1 MKKEFKG
8 FVAGVLVMAALFCM
22 IGTAGAVVGKMQAN
36 LDYNNIK
43 ISLNG
48 TQITPK
54 DANGNV
60 VEPFAI
66 NGTTYLPVRAVGE
79 SLGLDVQ
86 WDGNTKTV
94 ILTENSSGSNVSTAD
109 YASELYLLKYICC
122 LARDTQVIADEI
134 FSSETMAVSGL
145 LPSSS
150 IQKMKSDN
158 SIRLD
163 NAVYGINW
171 ASGSILWTHKMR
183 DDMLTATSKID
194 SAIKKL
200 QNANSIVGTN
210 NSNTA
215 SLYSNAMSELVEAV
229 NIADNAYHI
238 LVNELYS
245 YGG

>member
-8 FVAGVLVMAALFCM
+8 FVAGVLVMAALFGM

-79 SLGLDVQ
+79 SLGMDVQ

-94 ILTENSSGSNVSTAD
+94 LLSGAKSASGISRETVDKLTVYHDLYRLADNFMDLKDSVYDLITFIDGKNSGYVS
-109 YASELYLLKYICC
+109 ASDLNKVLDNLNTTYTNCNSFAGEMIYLCP
-122 LARDTQVIADEI
+122 DEI
-134 FSSETMAVSGL
+134 
-145 LPSSS
+145 S
-150 IQKMKSDN
+150 IQILSNIIDAQGELVTAKNLIMSGN
-158 SIRLD
+158 GHSGECTTAIM
-163 NAVYGINW
+163 NAQI
-171 ASGSILWTHKMR
+171 ILNQ
-183 DDMLTATSKID
+183 AKID
-194 SAIKKL
+194 S
-200 QNANSIVGTN
+200 QDMYSSICQ
-210 NSNTA
+210 
-215 SLYSNAMSELVEAV
+215 SL
-229 NIADNAYHI
+229 
-238 LVNELYS
+238 
-245 YGG
+245 G

>member
-8 FVAGVLVMAALFCM
+8 FVAGVLVMAALFGM

-94 ILTENSSGSNVSTAD
+94 VLSGAKSASGISRETVDKLTVYHDLYRLADNFMDLKDGVDNFITFIDGKNSGYVS
-109 YASELYLLKYICC
+109 ASDLNKALDNLNATYTNCNSFAGEMIYLCP
-122 LARDTQVIADEI
+122 DEI
-134 FSSETMAVSGL
+134 
-145 LPSSS
+145 S
-150 IQKMKSDN
+150 IQILSNIIDAQGELVTAKNLIMSGNGHSGECTKA
-158 SIRLD
+158 IM
-163 NAVYGINW
+163 NAQI
-171 ASGSILWTHKMR
+171 ILNQ
-183 DDMLTATSKID
+183 AKID
-194 SAIKKL
+194 S
-200 QNANSIVGTN
+200 QDMYSSIYQ
-210 NSNTA
+210 
-215 SLYSNAMSELVEAV
+215 SL
-229 NIADNAYHI
+229 
-238 LVNELYS
+238 
-245 YGG
+245 G